1 MIWFIR
7 MMMEGVLMM
16 ESKADRASRLKRESV
31 ARVEA
36 VEPGRTARQKRAWYL
51 RSRAA
56 NRGAIIERDGG
67 RCQMCGGVPS
77 AGNTVELQLDHIQPY
92 SRGGSC
98 VAANLQVLCSACNAY
113 KSARPLTPER
123 LAMVLALVAGRNVAA
138 GIDPER
144 LVKGPHNRGYP
155 KASSRAQVAAHR
167 DAVERS
173 QVSERVKD
181 ARVVSAI
188 LDRYAADPLWDSLT
202 YVRALGSGRI
212 VEVVGD

>member
-1 MIWFIR
+1 
-7 MMMEGVLMM
+7 M
-16 ESKADRASRLKRESV
+16 ESKSDKASRLKRESV

-36 VEPGRTARQKRAWYL
+36 ADPGRTAKQKRAWYL
-51 RSRAA
+51 RSKAA

-123 LAMVLALVAGRNVAA
+123 LVMVLALVAGRNEAA

-155 KASSRAQVAAHR
+155 KSSSRKQRAAHVE
-167 DAVERS
+167 AVERS
-173 QVSERVKD
+173 RVSERVKD
-181 ARVVSAI
+181 ARAVVAI
-188 LDRYAADPLWDSLT
+188 LDRYAGDPMWLSMT
-202 YVRALGSGRI
+202 YIQALGSGLI
-212 VEVVGD
+212 VEVGDD